1 MFTGKLETTP
11 VDLSKLSDVVKN
23 EVVKKTEYNEFI
35 KKFHAIQTTD
45 ASDLVEKNDYNTK
58 INEIEKKTTDHDH
71 TKYITTQEFN
81 KLTSD
86 NFAARLPQ
94 AKLAT
99 KFDIAYF
106 VKKKTDF
113 DDKPKNL
120 NKKVTSNKRKH
131 VLVE

>member
-23 EVVKKTEYNEFI
+23 EVVKKTEYNELI

-71 TKYITTQEFN
+71 AKYITTQEFN

-106 VKKKTDF
+106 VKKNRF
-113 DDKPKNL
+113 
-120 NKKVTSNKRKH
+120 
-131 VLVE
+131 